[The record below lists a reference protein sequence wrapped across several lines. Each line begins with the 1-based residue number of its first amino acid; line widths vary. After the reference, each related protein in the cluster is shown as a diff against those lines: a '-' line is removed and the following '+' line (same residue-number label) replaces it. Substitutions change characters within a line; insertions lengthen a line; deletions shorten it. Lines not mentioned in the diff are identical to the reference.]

1 MSFIIKDLS
10 YIHADKE
17 ILFSHLHLSI
27 NSGDKIALTGNNGC
41 GKSTLMRILA
51 GDLSPS
57 SGTVLRPEHLY
68 YVPQHFGQ
76 YDRQTIAQAL
86 GISHKL
92 SALHAILSGDAT
104 EKHFNTLNDDW
115 NVEERAQTSLDSWG
129 LDGIP
134 LSRPMEG
141 LSGGEKTR
149 IFLAGMELHNPT
161 AILLDEPTNYLDADG
176 RERLYNLIRRTSATV
191 LVISHDRTL
200 LNQLPAICELSSQG
214 LTYYSGNYD
223 FYKKQKALQQKALT
237 QQLEE
242 KQKAL
247 RLARKVARE
256 VEERKAKQNVRG
268 EKNSIKKGIPRI
280 MMGALKNNAEN
291 SSSRLSSIHTEKT
304 EKLQAEMSGIKSSLP
319 QTDKLKTDFNASH
332 LHVGK
337 VLVKAKDVNFHYP
350 SLAASPMETT
360 RPEAVKEL
368 WSSSLTFQLRS
379 GDRLSLKGKNGSGK
393 TTLLKL
399 IMGALKNNAE
409 NSSSRLSS
417 IHTEKTEKLQA
428 EMSGIKSSLPQTDKL
443 KTDFNAS
450 HLHVGKVLVKAKD
463 VNFHYPSLAASP
475 METTR
480 PEAVKE
486 LWSSSL
492 TFQLRSG
499 DRLSLKG
506 KNGSGKTTLLK
517 LIMGE
522 LHPTGGVMERADFT
536 SVYLDQEYSLVRN
549 ERSVLQQAEAFN
561 HRHLP
566 EHEMKTILNRYL
578 FPHDV
583 WNKPCSKLSG
593 GEKMRLSFCCL
604 MIADNTP
611 DMFILDEPTNNLD
624 IESIEIITATIR
636 DYAGTVIAISHDRE
650 FLKDTGI
657 EREILLE

>member
-10 YIHADKE
+10 YIHTDKE
-17 ILFSHLHLSI
+17 ILFSHIHLSI

-92 SALHAILSGDAT
+92 SALHAILSGDAA
-104 EKHFNTLNDDW
+104 EAHFNTLNDDW
-115 NVEERAQTSLDSWG
+115 TVEERAQAALDSWG
-129 LDGIP
+129 LGSIP

-161 AILLDEPTNYLDADG
+161 AILLDEPTNHLDADG
-176 RERLYNLIRRTSATV
+176 RERLHNLLRRTSATV

-200 LNQLPAICELSSQG
+200 LNLLPAICELSSQG

-223 FYKKQKALQQKALT
+223 FYKEQKTLQQNALT

-268 EKNSIKKGIPRI
+268 EKASIKKGIPRI
-280 MMGALKNNAEN
+280 LMGGLKNNAEN
-291 SSSRLSSIHTEKT
+291 SSSRLISIHAEKA
-304 EKLQAEMSGIKSSLP
+304 EKLQTEMAGIKSSLS

-332 LHVGK
+332 LHTGK
-337 VLVKAKDVNFHYP
+337 ILVTARDINFHYP
-350 SLAASPMETT
+350 NHTASPAETPHTETT
-360 RPEAVKEL
+360 AKSL
-368 WSSSLTFQLRS
+368 W
-379 GDRLSLKGKNGSGK
+379 
-393 TTLLKL
+393 
-399 IMGALKNNAE
+399 
-409 NSSSRLSS
+409 
-417 IHTEKTEKLQA
+417 
-428 EMSGIKSSLPQTDKL
+428 
-443 KTDFNAS
+443 
-450 HLHVGKVLVKAKD
+450 
-463 VNFHYPSLAASP
+463 ASP
-475 METTR
+475 
-480 PEAVKE
+480 
-486 LWSSSL
+486 L

-522 LHPTGGVMERADFT
+522 LHPTDGVMERAGFT

-566 EHEMKTILNRYL
+566 EHEVKTILNRYL
-578 FPHDV
+578 FPRDV

-636 DYAGTVIAISHDRE
+636 NYAGTVIAISHDRE

>member
-10 YIHADKE
+10 YIHTDKE
-17 ILFSHLHLSI
+17 ILFSHIHLSI

-92 SALHAILSGDAT
+92 SALHAILSGDAA
-104 EKHFNTLNDDW
+104 EAHFNTLNDDW
-115 NVEERAQTSLDSWG
+115 TVEERAQAALDSWG
-129 LDGIP
+129 LGGIP

-176 RERLYNLIRRTSATV
+176 RERLYNLLRRTSATV

-200 LNQLPAICELSSQG
+200 LNLLPAICELSSQG

-223 FYKKQKALQQKALT
+223 FYKEQKTLQQNALT

-268 EKNSIKKGIPRI
+268 EKASIKKGIPRI
-280 MMGALKNNAEN
+280 LMGGLKNNAEN
-291 SSSRLSSIHTEKT
+291 SSSRLISIHAEKA
-304 EKLQAEMSGIKSSLP
+304 EKLQTEMAGIKSSLS

-332 LHVGK
+332 LHTGK
-337 VLVKAKDVNFHYP
+337 ILVTARDINFHYP
-350 SLAASPMETT
+350 NHTASPAETPHTETT
-360 RPEAVKEL
+360 AKSL
-368 WSSSLTFQLRS
+368 W
-379 GDRLSLKGKNGSGK
+379 
-393 TTLLKL
+393 
-399 IMGALKNNAE
+399 
-409 NSSSRLSS
+409 
-417 IHTEKTEKLQA
+417 
-428 EMSGIKSSLPQTDKL
+428 
-443 KTDFNAS
+443 
-450 HLHVGKVLVKAKD
+450 
-463 VNFHYPSLAASP
+463 ASP
-475 METTR
+475 
-480 PEAVKE
+480 
-486 LWSSSL
+486 L

-522 LHPTGGVMERADFT
+522 LHPTDGVMERAGFT

-566 EHEMKTILNRYL
+566 EHEVKTILNRYL
-578 FPHDV
+578 FPRDV

>member
-10 YIHADKE
+10 YIHTDKE

-41 GKSTLMRILA
+41 GKSTLMRILV

-57 SGTVLRPEHLY
+57 SGTVLRPEHLN

-92 SALHAILSGDAT
+92 SALHAILSGDAA
-104 EKHFNTLNDDW
+104 EAHFNTLNDDW
-115 NVEERAQTSLDSWG
+115 TVEERAQAALDSWG
-129 LDGIP
+129 LGGIP

-161 AILLDEPTNYLDADG
+161 AILLDEPTNHLDADG
-176 RERLYNLIRRTSATV
+176 RERLHNLLRRTSATV

-200 LNQLPAICELSSQG
+200 LNLLPAICELSSQG

-223 FYKKQKALQQKALT
+223 FYKEQKTLQQNALT

-268 EKNSIKKGIPRI
+268 EKASKKGIPRI
-280 MMGALKNNAEN
+280 LMGGLKNNAEN
-291 SSSRLSSIHTEKT
+291 SSSRLSSIHAEKA
-304 EKLQAEMSGIKSSLP
+304 EKLQTEMAGIKSSLS

-332 LHVGK
+332 LHTGK
-337 VLVKAKDVNFHYP
+337 ILVTARDVNFHYP
-350 SLAASPMETT
+350 NHTASPAET
-360 RPEAVKEL
+360 P
-368 WSSSLTFQLRS
+368 
-379 GDRLSLKGKNGSGK
+379 
-393 TTLLKL
+393 
-399 IMGALKNNAE
+399 
-409 NSSSRLSS
+409 
-417 IHTEKTEKLQA
+417 HTETA
-428 EMSGIKSSLPQTDKL
+428 
-443 KTDFNAS
+443 
-450 HLHVGKVLVKAKD
+450 AK
-463 VNFHYPSLAASP
+463 NLWASP
-475 METTR
+475 
-480 PEAVKE
+480 
-486 LWSSSL
+486 L

-522 LHPTGGVMERADFT
+522 LHPTDGVMERAGFT

-566 EHEMKTILNRYL
+566 EHEVKTILNRSL
-578 FPHDV
+578 FPRDV
-583 WNKPCSKLSG
+583 WNKPCGKLSG

>member
-1 MSFIIKDLS
+1 MSVLEIKGLSHRYDDKVLFHDADLQ
-10 YIHADKE
+10 I
-17 ILFSHLHLSI
+17 
-27 NSGDKIALTGNNGC
+27 NNGEHVGIVGLNGA
-41 GKSTLMRILA
+41 GKSTFINILA
-51 GDLSPS
+51 GEVLQDEGEVRWQNNIRKTYLDQHAELDRSLTVMEYLKSSFRDLFAMNERMEALYAGMGEISDPDRLDEMIRKATDLTDRLTEAGFFELEANIKKIANGLGVMNFGYDTVI
-57 SGTVLRPEHLY
+57 GT
-68 YVPQHFGQ
+68 
-76 YDRQTIAQAL
+76 
-86 GISHKL
+86 
-92 SALHAILSGDAT
+92 
-104 EKHFNTLNDDW
+104 
-115 NVEERAQTSLDSWG
+115 
-129 LDGIP
+129 
-134 LSRPMEG
+134 
-141 LSGGEKTR
+141 LSGGQRAKLM
-149 IFLAGMELHNPT
+149 LAKLLLDAPDVMM
-161 AILLDEPTNYLDADG
+161 LDEPTNYLDADG

-399 IMGALKNNAE
+399 IMG
-409 NSSSRLSS
+409 
-417 IHTEKTEKLQA
+417 
-428 EMSGIKSSLPQTDKL
+428 
-443 KTDFNAS
+443 
-450 HLHVGKVLVKAKD
+450 
-463 VNFHYPSLAASP
+463 
-475 METTR
+475 
-480 PEAVKE
+480 
-486 LWSSSL
+486 
-492 TFQLRSG
+492 
-499 DRLSLKG
+499 
-506 KNGSGKTTLLK
+506 
-517 LIMGE
+517 E

-566 EHEMKTILNRYL
+566 EHEVKTILNRYL

>member
-76 YDRQTIAQAL
+76 YDRQTVAQAL
-86 GISHKL
+86 GISRKL
-92 SALHAILSGDAT
+92 SALHAILSGDAA
-104 EKHFNTLNDDW
+104 EKHFNTLDDDW
-115 NVEERAQTSLDSWG
+115 NVEEHALASLDNWG

-134 LSRPMEG
+134 LSRPMER

-161 AILLDEPTNYLDADG
+161 AILLDEPTNHLDADG
-176 RERLYNLIRRTSATV
+176 RKRLYNLIRRTSATV

-223 FYKKQKALQQKALT
+223 FYKEQKALQQKALT

-291 SSSRLSSIHTEKT
+291 SSSRLSSIHMEKT

-393 TTLLKL
+393 TTLL
-399 IMGALKNNAE
+399 
-409 NSSSRLSS
+409 R
-417 IHTEKTEKLQA
+417 
-428 EMSGIKSSLPQTDKL
+428 
-443 KTDFNAS
+443 
-450 HLHVGKVLVKAKD
+450 
-463 VNFHYPSLAASP
+463 
-475 METTR
+475 
-480 PEAVKE
+480 
-486 LWSSSL
+486 
-492 TFQLRSG
+492 
-499 DRLSLKG
+499 
-506 KNGSGKTTLLK
+506 

>member
-76 YDRQTIAQAL
+76 YDGQTIAQTL

-92 SALHAILSGDAT
+92 SALHAILSGNAA
-104 EKHFNTLNDDW
+104 EAHFNTLNDDW
-115 NVEERAQTSLDSWG
+115 TVEERAQAALDSWG
-129 LDGIP
+129 LGGIP

-161 AILLDEPTNYLDADG
+161 AILLDEPTNHLDADG
-176 RERLYNLIRRTSATV
+176 QERLYNLLRRTSATV

-200 LNQLPAICELSSQG
+200 LNLLPAICELSSQG

-223 FYKKQKALQQKALT
+223 FYKEQKTLQQNALT

-268 EKNSIKKGIPRI
+268 EKASIKKGIPRI
-280 MMGALKNNAEN
+280 LMGGLKNNAEN
-291 SSSRLSSIHTEKT
+291 SSSRLSNIHAEKA
-304 EKLQAEMSGIKSSLP
+304 EKLQTEMAGIKSSLS

-332 LHVGK
+332 LHTGK
-337 VLVKAKDVNFHYP
+337 ILITARNVNFHYP
-350 SLAASPMETT
+350 DHTASPAETPPT
-360 RPEAVKEL
+360 ETAVKNL
-368 WSSSLTFQLRS
+368 W
-379 GDRLSLKGKNGSGK
+379 
-393 TTLLKL
+393 
-399 IMGALKNNAE
+399 
-409 NSSSRLSS
+409 
-417 IHTEKTEKLQA
+417 
-428 EMSGIKSSLPQTDKL
+428 
-443 KTDFNAS
+443 
-450 HLHVGKVLVKAKD
+450 
-463 VNFHYPSLAASP
+463 ASP
-475 METTR
+475 
-480 PEAVKE
+480 
-486 LWSSSL
+486 L

-522 LHPTGGVMERADFT
+522 LHPTDGVMECACFT

-566 EHEMKTILNRYL
+566 EHEVKTILNRYL
-578 FPHDV
+578 FPRDV
-583 WNKPCSKLSG
+583 WNKPCGKLSG

>member
-10 YIHADKE
+10 YIHTDKE

-92 SALHAILSGDAT
+92 SALHAILSGDAA
-104 EKHFNTLNDDW
+104 EAHFNTLNDDW
-115 NVEERAQTSLDSWG
+115 TVEERAQAALDSWG
-129 LDGIP
+129 LGGIP

-161 AILLDEPTNYLDADG
+161 AILLDEPTNHLDADG
-176 RERLYNLIRRTSATV
+176 RERLYNLLRRTSATV

-200 LNQLPAICELSSQG
+200 LNLLPAICELSSQG

-223 FYKKQKALQQKALT
+223 FYKEQKTLQQNALT

-268 EKNSIKKGIPRI
+268 EKASIKKGIPRI
-280 MMGALKNNAEN
+280 LMGGLKNNAEN
-291 SSSRLSSIHTEKT
+291 SSSRLSSIHAEKA
-304 EKLQAEMSGIKSSLP
+304 EKLQTEMAGIKSSLS

-332 LHVGK
+332 LHTGK
-337 VLVKAKDVNFHYP
+337 ILVTAGDVNFHYP
-350 SLAASPMETT
+350 NYPNHTASPAETPHTETT
-360 RPEAVKEL
+360 AKSL
-368 WSSSLTFQLRS
+368 W
-379 GDRLSLKGKNGSGK
+379 
-393 TTLLKL
+393 
-399 IMGALKNNAE
+399 
-409 NSSSRLSS
+409 
-417 IHTEKTEKLQA
+417 
-428 EMSGIKSSLPQTDKL
+428 
-443 KTDFNAS
+443 
-450 HLHVGKVLVKAKD
+450 
-463 VNFHYPSLAASP
+463 ASP
-475 METTR
+475 
-480 PEAVKE
+480 
-486 LWSSSL
+486 L

-522 LHPTGGVMERADFT
+522 LHPTDGVMERAGFT

-566 EHEMKTILNRYL
+566 EHEVKTILNRYL
-578 FPHDV
+578 FPRDV

>member
-92 SALHAILSGDAT
+92 SALHAILSGDAA
-104 EKHFNTLNDDW
+104 EAHFNTLNDDW
-115 NVEERAQTSLDSWG
+115 TVEERAQASLDSWG
-129 LDGIP
+129 LDGIT

-161 AILLDEPTNYLDADG
+161 AILLDEPTNHLDADG

-223 FYKKQKALQQKALT
+223 FYKKQKTLQQNALT

-247 RLARKVARE
+247 RLVRKVARE

-291 SSSRLSSIHTEKT
+291 SSSRLSSIHAEKA
-304 EKLQAEMSGIKSSLP
+304 EKLQTEMAGIKSLLS
-319 QTDKLKTDFNASH
+319 QTDKLKTDFNTSH
-332 LHVGK
+332 LHTGK
-337 VLVKAKDVNFHYP
+337 ILITARNVNFHYP
-350 SLAASPMETT
+350 DHTASPAETPHT
-360 RPEAVKEL
+360 ETAAKSL
-368 WSSSLTFQLRS
+368 WASPLTFQLRS
-379 GDRLSLKGKNGSGK
+379 GDR
-393 TTLLKL
+393 
-399 IMGALKNNAE
+399 
-409 NSSSRLSS
+409 
-417 IHTEKTEKLQA
+417 
-428 EMSGIKSSLPQTDKL
+428 
-443 KTDFNAS
+443 
-450 HLHVGKVLVKAKD
+450 
-463 VNFHYPSLAASP
+463 
-475 METTR
+475 
-480 PEAVKE
+480 
-486 LWSSSL
+486 
-492 TFQLRSG
+492 
-499 DRLSLKG
+499 LKG

-522 LHPTGGVMERADFT
+522 LHPTDGVMERAGFT

-566 EHEMKTILNRYL
+566 EHEVKTILNRYL
-578 FPHDV
+578 FPRDV
-583 WNKPCSKLSG
+583 WNKPCGKLSG

-636 DYAGTVIAISHDRE
+636 DYAGTVIAINHDRE

>member
-1 MSFIIKDLS
+1 MISLDNLTVSYGGWTLFDNISFLINPKDRIGLVGKNGAGKTTLLKLIVGEQQPTS
-10 YIHADKE
+10 GAVSKNGECTVGYLPQQMKVADTTTLVEETASAFKE
-17 ILFSHLHLSI
+17 VLALEAEIA
-27 NSGDKIALTGNNGC
+27 ALTREIAERTDYESPAYEALLHRLNDAQDHYHILGGETRDADIE
-41 GKSTLMRILA
+41 KTLLGLGFKRSDFGRATSEFSGGWRMRIELA
-51 GDLSPS
+51 KLLLRRPS
-57 SGTVLRPEHLY
+57 
-68 YVPQHFGQ
+68 
-76 YDRQTIAQAL
+76 
-86 GISHKL
+86 
-92 SALHAILSGDAT
+92 
-104 EKHFNTLNDDW
+104 
-115 NVEERAQTSLDSWG
+115 
-129 LDGIP
+129 
-134 LSRPMEG
+134 
-141 LSGGEKTR
+141 
-149 IFLAGMELHNPT
+149 IF
-161 AILLDEPTNYLDADG
+161 LLDEPTNYLDADG

-223 FYKKQKALQQKALT
+223 FYKKQKTLQQNALT

-291 SSSRLSSIHTEKT
+291 SSSRLSSIHAEKA
-304 EKLQAEMSGIKSSLP
+304 EKLQTEM
-319 QTDKLKTDFNASH
+319 A
-332 LHVGK
+332 
-337 VLVKAKDVNFHYP
+337 
-350 SLAASPMETT
+350 
-360 RPEAVKEL
+360 
-368 WSSSLTFQLRS
+368 
-379 GDRLSLKGKNGSGK
+379 
-393 TTLLKL
+393 
-399 IMGALKNNAE
+399 
-409 NSSSRLSS
+409 
-417 IHTEKTEKLQA
+417 
-428 EMSGIKSSLPQTDKL
+428 GIKSSLPQTDKL

-522 LHPTGGVMERADFT
+522 LHPTDGVMERAGFT

-566 EHEMKTILNRYL
+566 EHEVKTILNRYL
-578 FPHDV
+578 FPRDV
-583 WNKPCSKLSG
+583 WNKPCGKLSG

>member
-27 NSGDKIALTGNNGC
+27 NSEDKIALTGNNGC

-115 NVEERAQTSLDSWG
+115 NVEERAQASLDSWG
-129 LDGIP
+129 LDGIT

-223 FYKKQKALQQKALT
+223 FYKKQKTLQQNALT

-247 RLARKVARE
+247 RLVRKVARE

-291 SSSRLSSIHTEKT
+291 SSSRLSSIHAEKA
-304 EKLQAEMSGIKSSLP
+304 EKLQTEMAGIKSLLS
-319 QTDKLKTDFNASH
+319 QTDKLKTDFNTSH
-332 LHVGK
+332 LHTGK
-337 VLVKAKDVNFHYP
+337 ILITARNVNFHYP
-350 SLAASPMETT
+350 DHTASPVETPHT
-360 RPEAVKEL
+360 ETAAKSL
-368 WSSSLTFQLRS
+368 WASPLTFQLRS
-379 GDRLSLKGKNGSGK
+379 
-393 TTLLKL
+393 
-399 IMGALKNNAE
+399 
-409 NSSSRLSS
+409 
-417 IHTEKTEKLQA
+417 
-428 EMSGIKSSLPQTDKL
+428 
-443 KTDFNAS
+443 
-450 HLHVGKVLVKAKD
+450 
-463 VNFHYPSLAASP
+463 
-475 METTR
+475 
-480 PEAVKE
+480 
-486 LWSSSL
+486 
-492 TFQLRSG
+492 
-499 DRLSLKG
+499 RLSLKG

-522 LHPTGGVMERADFT
+522 LHPTDGVMERAGFT

-566 EHEMKTILNRYL
+566 EHEVKTILNRYL
-578 FPHDV
+578 FPRDV

>member
-1 MSFIIKDLS
+1 M
-10 YIHADKE
+10 KE
-17 ILFSHLHLSI
+17 HFLCGAQGLAIGYGKTPLISDICLGVQPGQILTLI
-27 NSGDKIALTGNNGC
+27 GPNGA
-41 GKSTLMRILA
+41 GKSTLLRTLA
-51 GDLSPS
+51 GQLTPMG
-57 SGTVLRPEHLY
+57 GTVLLEGRSLADYTGTQRAQKLALMAPHSRRMELTTCFDFVSAGRY
-68 YVPQHFGQ
+68 PYTGRLGILSAE
-76 YDRQTIAQAL
+76 DRQQVHRALELVGAAQ
-86 GISHKL
+86 
-92 SALHAILSGDAT
+92 
-104 EKHFNTLNDDW
+104 
-115 NVEERAQTSLDSWG
+115 
-129 LDGIP
+129 
-134 LSRPMEG
+134 
-141 LSGGEKTR
+141 
-149 IFLAGMELHNPT
+149 LAGRDFNRISDGQRQRILLARALCQQPEV
-161 AILLDEPTNYLDADG
+161 ILLDEPTNYLDADG

-399 IMGALKNNAE
+399 IMG
-409 NSSSRLSS
+409 
-417 IHTEKTEKLQA
+417 
-428 EMSGIKSSLPQTDKL
+428 
-443 KTDFNAS
+443 
-450 HLHVGKVLVKAKD
+450 
-463 VNFHYPSLAASP
+463 
-475 METTR
+475 
-480 PEAVKE
+480 
-486 LWSSSL
+486 
-492 TFQLRSG
+492 
-499 DRLSLKG
+499 
-506 KNGSGKTTLLK
+506 
-517 LIMGE
+517 E
-522 LHPTGGVMERADFT
+522 LHPTDGVMERAGFT

-566 EHEMKTILNRYL
+566 EHEVKTILNRYL
-578 FPHDV
+578 FPRDV
-583 WNKPCSKLSG
+583 WNKPCGKLSG

>member
-10 YIHADKE
+10 YIHTDKE
-17 ILFSHLHLSI
+17 ILFSHIHLSI

-92 SALHAILSGDAT
+92 SALHAILSGDAA
-104 EKHFNTLNDDW
+104 EAHFNTLNDDW
-115 NVEERAQTSLDSWG
+115 TVEERAQAALDSWG
-129 LDGIP
+129 LGGIP

-161 AILLDEPTNYLDADG
+161 AILLDEPTNHLDADG
-176 RERLYNLIRRTSATV
+176 RERLHNLLRRTSATV

-200 LNQLPAICELSSQG
+200 LNLLPAICELSSQG

-223 FYKKQKALQQKALT
+223 FYKEQKTLQQNALT

-268 EKNSIKKGIPRI
+268 EKASIKKGIPRI
-280 MMGALKNNAEN
+280 LMGGLKNNAEN
-291 SSSRLSSIHTEKT
+291 SSSRLISIHAEKA
-304 EKLQAEMSGIKSSLP
+304 EKLQTEMAGIKSSLS

-332 LHVGK
+332 LHTGK
-337 VLVKAKDVNFHYP
+337 ILVTARDINFHYP
-350 SLAASPMETT
+350 NHTASPAETPHTETT
-360 RPEAVKEL
+360 AKSL
-368 WSSSLTFQLRS
+368 W
-379 GDRLSLKGKNGSGK
+379 
-393 TTLLKL
+393 
-399 IMGALKNNAE
+399 
-409 NSSSRLSS
+409 
-417 IHTEKTEKLQA
+417 
-428 EMSGIKSSLPQTDKL
+428 
-443 KTDFNAS
+443 
-450 HLHVGKVLVKAKD
+450 
-463 VNFHYPSLAASP
+463 ASP
-475 METTR
+475 
-480 PEAVKE
+480 
-486 LWSSSL
+486 L

-522 LHPTGGVMERADFT
+522 LHPTDGVMERAGFT

>member
-1 MSFIIKDLS
+1 M
-10 YIHADKE
+10 
-17 ILFSHLHLSI
+17 
-27 NSGDKIALTGNNGC
+27 
-41 GKSTLMRILA
+41 
-51 GDLSPS
+51 
-57 SGTVLRPEHLY
+57 
-68 YVPQHFGQ
+68 
-76 YDRQTIAQAL
+76 
-86 GISHKL
+86 
-92 SALHAILSGDAT
+92 
-104 EKHFNTLNDDW
+104 
-115 NVEERAQTSLDSWG
+115 
-129 LDGIP
+129 
-134 LSRPMEG
+134 
-141 LSGGEKTR
+141 
-149 IFLAGMELHNPT
+149 
-161 AILLDEPTNYLDADG
+161 
-176 RERLYNLIRRTSATV
+176 
-191 LVISHDRTL
+191 
-200 LNQLPAICELSSQG
+200 
-214 LTYYSGNYD
+214 
-223 FYKKQKALQQKALT
+223 
-237 QQLEE
+237 
-242 KQKAL
+242 
-247 RLARKVARE
+247 
-256 VEERKAKQNVRG
+256 
-268 EKNSIKKGIPRI
+268 
-280 MMGALKNNAEN
+280 
-291 SSSRLSSIHTEKT
+291 
-304 EKLQAEMSGIKSSLP
+304 
-319 QTDKLKTDFNASH
+319 
-332 LHVGK
+332 
-337 VLVKAKDVNFHYP
+337 
-350 SLAASPMETT
+350 
-360 RPEAVKEL
+360 
-368 WSSSLTFQLRS
+368 
-379 GDRLSLKGKNGSGK
+379 
-393 TTLLKL
+393 
-399 IMGALKNNAE
+399 
-409 NSSSRLSS
+409 
-417 IHTEKTEKLQA
+417 
-428 EMSGIKSSLPQTDKL
+428 
-443 KTDFNAS
+443 
-450 HLHVGKVLVKAKD
+450 GKVLVKAKD

-522 LHPTGGVMERADFT
+522 LHPTDGVMERAGFT

>member
-10 YIHADKE
+10 YIHTDKE
-17 ILFSHLHLSI
+17 ILFSHIHLSI

-76 YDRQTIAQAL
+76 YDRQPIAQAL

-92 SALHAILSGDAT
+92 SALHAILSGDAA
-104 EKHFNTLNDDW
+104 EAHFNTLNDDW
-115 NVEERAQTSLDSWG
+115 TVEERAQAALDSWG
-129 LDGIP
+129 LGGIP

-161 AILLDEPTNYLDADG
+161 AILLDEPTNHLDADG
-176 RERLYNLIRRTSATV
+176 RERLHNLLRRTSATV

-200 LNQLPAICELSSQG
+200 LNLLPAICELSSQG

-223 FYKKQKALQQKALT
+223 FYKEQKTLQQNALT

-268 EKNSIKKGIPRI
+268 EKASIKKGIPRI
-280 MMGALKNNAEN
+280 LMGGLKNNAEN
-291 SSSRLSSIHTEKT
+291 SSSRLISIHAEKA
-304 EKLQAEMSGIKSSLP
+304 EKLQTEMAGIKSSLS

-332 LHVGK
+332 LHTGK
-337 VLVKAKDVNFHYP
+337 ILVTARDINFHYP
-350 SLAASPMETT
+350 NHTASPAETPHTETT
-360 RPEAVKEL
+360 AKSL
-368 WSSSLTFQLRS
+368 W
-379 GDRLSLKGKNGSGK
+379 
-393 TTLLKL
+393 
-399 IMGALKNNAE
+399 
-409 NSSSRLSS
+409 
-417 IHTEKTEKLQA
+417 
-428 EMSGIKSSLPQTDKL
+428 
-443 KTDFNAS
+443 
-450 HLHVGKVLVKAKD
+450 
-463 VNFHYPSLAASP
+463 ASP
-475 METTR
+475 
-480 PEAVKE
+480 
-486 LWSSSL
+486 L

-522 LHPTGGVMERADFT
+522 LHPTDGVMERAGFT

-566 EHEMKTILNRYL
+566 EHEVKTILNRYL
-578 FPHDV
+578 FPRDV

-636 DYAGTVIAISHDRE
+636 NYAGTVIAISHDRE

>member
-10 YIHADKE
+10 YIHTDKE
-17 ILFSHLHLSI
+17 ILFSHIHLSI

-104 EKHFNTLNDDW
+104 EAHFNTLNDDW
-115 NVEERAQTSLDSWG
+115 TVEERAQAALDSWG
-129 LDGIP
+129 LGGIP

-161 AILLDEPTNYLDADG
+161 AILLDEPTNHLDADG
-176 RERLYNLIRRTSATV
+176 RERLHNLLRRTSATV

-200 LNQLPAICELSSQG
+200 LNLLPAICELSSQG

-223 FYKKQKALQQKALT
+223 FYKEQKTLQQNALT

-268 EKNSIKKGIPRI
+268 EKASIKKGIPRI
-280 MMGALKNNAEN
+280 LMGGLKNNAEN
-291 SSSRLSSIHTEKT
+291 SSSRLISIHAEKA
-304 EKLQAEMSGIKSSLP
+304 EKLQTEMAGIKSSLS

-332 LHVGK
+332 LHTGK
-337 VLVKAKDVNFHYP
+337 ILVTARDINFHYP
-350 SLAASPMETT
+350 NHTASPAETPHTETT
-360 RPEAVKEL
+360 AKSL
-368 WSSSLTFQLRS
+368 W
-379 GDRLSLKGKNGSGK
+379 
-393 TTLLKL
+393 
-399 IMGALKNNAE
+399 
-409 NSSSRLSS
+409 
-417 IHTEKTEKLQA
+417 
-428 EMSGIKSSLPQTDKL
+428 
-443 KTDFNAS
+443 
-450 HLHVGKVLVKAKD
+450 
-463 VNFHYPSLAASP
+463 ASP
-475 METTR
+475 
-480 PEAVKE
+480 
-486 LWSSSL
+486 L

-522 LHPTGGVMERADFT
+522 LHPTDGVMERAGFT

-566 EHEMKTILNRYL
+566 EHEVKTILNRYL
-578 FPHDV
+578 FPRDV

-636 DYAGTVIAISHDRE
+636 NYAGTVIAISHDRE

>member
-76 YDRQTIAQAL
+76 YDRQTVAQAL
-86 GISHKL
+86 GISRKL
-92 SALHAILSGDAT
+92 SALHAILSGDAA
-104 EKHFNTLNDDW
+104 EKHFNTLDDDW
-115 NVEERAQTSLDSWG
+115 NVEEHALASLDNWG

-134 LSRPMEG
+134 LSRPMER

-161 AILLDEPTNYLDADG
+161 AILLDEPTNHLDADG
-176 RERLYNLIRRTSATV
+176 RKRLYNLIRRTSATV

-223 FYKKQKALQQKALT
+223 FYKEQKALQQKALT

-319 QTDKLKTDFNASH
+319 QTDKLKTD
-332 LHVGK
+332 L
-337 VLVKAKDVNFHYP
+337 
-350 SLAASPMETT
+350 
-360 RPEAVKEL
+360 
-368 WSSSLTFQLRS
+368 
-379 GDRLSLKGKNGSGK
+379 
-393 TTLLKL
+393 
-399 IMGALKNNAE
+399 
-409 NSSSRLSS
+409 
-417 IHTEKTEKLQA
+417 
-428 EMSGIKSSLPQTDKL
+428 
-443 KTDFNAS
+443 NAS

>member
-10 YIHADKE
+10 YIHTDKE
-17 ILFSHLHLSI
+17 ILFSHIHLSI

-92 SALHAILSGDAT
+92 SALHAILSGDTA
-104 EKHFNTLNDDW
+104 EAHFNTLNDDW
-115 NVEERAQTSLDSWG
+115 TVEERAQAALDSWG
-129 LDGIP
+129 LGGIP

-161 AILLDEPTNYLDADG
+161 AILLDEPTNHLDADG
-176 RERLYNLIRRTSATV
+176 RERLYNLLRRTSATV

-200 LNQLPAICELSSQG
+200 LNLLPAICELSSQG

-223 FYKKQKALQQKALT
+223 FYKEQKTLQQNALT

-304 EKLQAEMSGIKSSLP
+304 EKLQTEMAGIKSLLS
-319 QTDKLKTDFNASH
+319 QTDKLKTDFNTSH
-332 LHVGK
+332 LHTGK
-337 VLVKAKDVNFHYP
+337 ILITARNVNFHYP
-350 SLAASPMETT
+350 DHTASPAET
-360 RPEAVKEL
+360 P
-368 WSSSLTFQLRS
+368 
-379 GDRLSLKGKNGSGK
+379 
-393 TTLLKL
+393 
-399 IMGALKNNAE
+399 
-409 NSSSRLSS
+409 
-417 IHTEKTEKLQA
+417 HTETA
-428 EMSGIKSSLPQTDKL
+428 AKSLW
-443 KTDFNAS
+443 
-450 HLHVGKVLVKAKD
+450 
-463 VNFHYPSLAASP
+463 ASP
-475 METTR
+475 
-480 PEAVKE
+480 
-486 LWSSSL
+486 L

-522 LHPTGGVMERADFT
+522 LHPTDGVMERAGFT

-566 EHEMKTILNRYL
+566 EHEVKTILNRYL
-578 FPHDV
+578 FPRDV

>member
-134 LSRPMEG
+134 LSRPMER
-141 LSGGEKTR
+141 LSGGEKNR

-161 AILLDEPTNYLDADG
+161 AILLDEPTNHLDADG

-200 LNQLPAICELSSQG
+200 LNQLPAVCELSSQG

-223 FYKKQKALQQKALT
+223 FYKEQKALQQKALT

-268 EKNSIKKGIPRI
+268 EKASIKKGIPRI
-280 MMGALKNNAEN
+280 LMGGLKNNAEN
-291 SSSRLSSIHTEKT
+291 SSSRLSSIHAEKA
-304 EKLQAEMSGIKSSLP
+304 EKLQTEMAGIKSSLS

-332 LHVGK
+332 LHTGK
-337 VLVKAKDVNFHYP
+337 ILVTARDVNFHYP
-350 SLAASPMETT
+350 NHTASPAET
-360 RPEAVKEL
+360 P
-368 WSSSLTFQLRS
+368 
-379 GDRLSLKGKNGSGK
+379 
-393 TTLLKL
+393 
-399 IMGALKNNAE
+399 
-409 NSSSRLSS
+409 
-417 IHTEKTEKLQA
+417 HTETA
-428 EMSGIKSSLPQTDKL
+428 
-443 KTDFNAS
+443 
-450 HLHVGKVLVKAKD
+450 AK
-463 VNFHYPSLAASP
+463 NLWASP
-475 METTR
+475 
-480 PEAVKE
+480 
-486 LWSSSL
+486 L

-522 LHPTGGVMERADFT
+522 LHPTDGVMERAGFT

-566 EHEMKTILNRYL
+566 EHEVKTILNRYL
-578 FPHDV
+578 FPRDV
-583 WNKPCSKLSG
+583 
-593 GEKMRLSFCCL
+593 
-604 MIADNTP
+604 
-611 DMFILDEPTNNLD
+611 
-624 IESIEIITATIR
+624 
-636 DYAGTVIAISHDRE
+636 
-650 FLKDTGI
+650 
-657 EREILLE
+657 

>member
-1 MSFIIKDLS
+1 M
-10 YIHADKE
+10 
-17 ILFSHLHLSI
+17 
-27 NSGDKIALTGNNGC
+27 
-41 GKSTLMRILA
+41 
-51 GDLSPS
+51 
-57 SGTVLRPEHLY
+57 
-68 YVPQHFGQ
+68 
-76 YDRQTIAQAL
+76 
-86 GISHKL
+86 
-92 SALHAILSGDAT
+92 
-104 EKHFNTLNDDW
+104 
-115 NVEERAQTSLDSWG
+115 
-129 LDGIP
+129 
-134 LSRPMEG
+134 
-141 LSGGEKTR
+141 
-149 IFLAGMELHNPT
+149 HNPT

-223 FYKKQKALQQKALT
+223 FYKEQKALQQKALT

-399 IMGALKNNAE
+399 IMG
-409 NSSSRLSS
+409 
-417 IHTEKTEKLQA
+417 
-428 EMSGIKSSLPQTDKL
+428 
-443 KTDFNAS
+443 
-450 HLHVGKVLVKAKD
+450 
-463 VNFHYPSLAASP
+463 
-475 METTR
+475 
-480 PEAVKE
+480 
-486 LWSSSL
+486 
-492 TFQLRSG
+492 
-499 DRLSLKG
+499 
-506 KNGSGKTTLLK
+506 
-517 LIMGE
+517 E

-566 EHEMKTILNRYL
+566 EHEVKTILNRYL
-578 FPHDV
+578 FPRDV
-583 WNKPCSKLSG
+583 WNKPCGKLSG

>member
-10 YIHADKE
+10 YIHTDKE
-17 ILFSHLHLSI
+17 ILFSHIHLSI

-92 SALHAILSGDAT
+92 SALHAILSGDAA
-104 EKHFNTLNDDW
+104 EAHFNTLNDDW
-115 NVEERAQTSLDSWG
+115 TVEERAQAALDSWG
-129 LDGIP
+129 LGGIP

-161 AILLDEPTNYLDADG
+161 AILLDEPTNHLDADG
-176 RERLYNLIRRTSATV
+176 RERLHNLLRRTSATV

-200 LNQLPAICELSSQG
+200 LNLLPAICELSSQG
-214 LTYYSGNYD
+214 LTYYNGNYD
-223 FYKKQKALQQKALT
+223 FYKEQKTLQQNALT

-268 EKNSIKKGIPRI
+268 EKASIKKGIPRI
-280 MMGALKNNAEN
+280 LMGGLKNNAEN
-291 SSSRLSSIHTEKT
+291 SSSRLISIHAEKA
-304 EKLQAEMSGIKSSLP
+304 EKLQTEMAGIKSSLS

-332 LHVGK
+332 LHTGK
-337 VLVKAKDVNFHYP
+337 ILVTARDINFHYP
-350 SLAASPMETT
+350 NHTASPAETPHTETT
-360 RPEAVKEL
+360 AKSL
-368 WSSSLTFQLRS
+368 W
-379 GDRLSLKGKNGSGK
+379 
-393 TTLLKL
+393 
-399 IMGALKNNAE
+399 
-409 NSSSRLSS
+409 
-417 IHTEKTEKLQA
+417 
-428 EMSGIKSSLPQTDKL
+428 
-443 KTDFNAS
+443 
-450 HLHVGKVLVKAKD
+450 
-463 VNFHYPSLAASP
+463 ASP
-475 METTR
+475 
-480 PEAVKE
+480 
-486 LWSSSL
+486 L

-522 LHPTGGVMERADFT
+522 LHPTDGVMERAGFT

-566 EHEMKTILNRYL
+566 EHEVKTILNRYL
-578 FPHDV
+578 FPRDV

-636 DYAGTVIAISHDRE
+636 NYAGTVIAISHDRE

>member
-27 NSGDKIALTGNNGC
+27 NSEDKIALTGNNGC

-104 EKHFNTLNDDW
+104 EAHFNTLNDDW
-115 NVEERAQTSLDSWG
+115 TVEERAQAALDSWG
-129 LDGIP
+129 LGGIP

-161 AILLDEPTNYLDADG
+161 AILLDEPTNHLDADG
-176 RERLYNLIRRTSATV
+176 RERLHNLLRRTSATV

-200 LNQLPAICELSSQG
+200 LNLLPAICELSSQG

-223 FYKKQKALQQKALT
+223 FYKEQKTLQQNALT

-268 EKNSIKKGIPRI
+268 EKASIKKGIPRI
-280 MMGALKNNAEN
+280 LMGGLKNNAEN
-291 SSSRLSSIHTEKT
+291 SSSRLISIHAEKA
-304 EKLQAEMSGIKSSLP
+304 EKLQTEMAGIKSSLS

-332 LHVGK
+332 LHTGK
-337 VLVKAKDVNFHYP
+337 ILVTARDINFHYP
-350 SLAASPMETT
+350 NHTASPAETPHTETT
-360 RPEAVKEL
+360 AKSL
-368 WSSSLTFQLRS
+368 W
-379 GDRLSLKGKNGSGK
+379 
-393 TTLLKL
+393 
-399 IMGALKNNAE
+399 
-409 NSSSRLSS
+409 
-417 IHTEKTEKLQA
+417 
-428 EMSGIKSSLPQTDKL
+428 
-443 KTDFNAS
+443 
-450 HLHVGKVLVKAKD
+450 
-463 VNFHYPSLAASP
+463 ASP
-475 METTR
+475 
-480 PEAVKE
+480 
-486 LWSSSL
+486 L

-522 LHPTGGVMERADFT
+522 LHPTDGVMERAGFT

-566 EHEMKTILNRYL
+566 EHEVKTILNRYL
-578 FPHDV
+578 FPRDV

>member
-10 YIHADKE
+10 YIHTDKE
-17 ILFSHLHLSI
+17 ILFSHIHLSI

-92 SALHAILSGDAT
+92 SALHAILSGDAA
-104 EKHFNTLNDDW
+104 EAHFNTLNDDW
-115 NVEERAQTSLDSWG
+115 TVEERAQAALDSWG
-129 LDGIP
+129 LGGIP

-161 AILLDEPTNYLDADG
+161 AILLDEPTNHLDADG
-176 RERLYNLIRRTSATV
+176 RERLHNLLRRTSATV

-200 LNQLPAICELSSQG
+200 LNLLPAICELSSQG

-223 FYKKQKALQQKALT
+223 FYKEQKTLQQNVLT

-268 EKNSIKKGIPRI
+268 EKASIKKGIPRI
-280 MMGALKNNAEN
+280 LMGGLKNNAEN
-291 SSSRLSSIHTEKT
+291 SSSRLISIHAEKA
-304 EKLQAEMSGIKSSLP
+304 EKLQTEMAGIKSSLS

-332 LHVGK
+332 LHTGK
-337 VLVKAKDVNFHYP
+337 ILVTARDINFHYP
-350 SLAASPMETT
+350 NHTASPAETPHTETT
-360 RPEAVKEL
+360 AKSL
-368 WSSSLTFQLRS
+368 W
-379 GDRLSLKGKNGSGK
+379 
-393 TTLLKL
+393 
-399 IMGALKNNAE
+399 
-409 NSSSRLSS
+409 
-417 IHTEKTEKLQA
+417 
-428 EMSGIKSSLPQTDKL
+428 
-443 KTDFNAS
+443 
-450 HLHVGKVLVKAKD
+450 
-463 VNFHYPSLAASP
+463 ASP
-475 METTR
+475 
-480 PEAVKE
+480 
-486 LWSSSL
+486 L

-522 LHPTGGVMERADFT
+522 LHPTDGVMERAGFT

-566 EHEMKTILNRYL
+566 EHEVKTILNRYL
-578 FPHDV
+578 FPRDV

-636 DYAGTVIAISHDRE
+636 NYAGTVIAISHDRE